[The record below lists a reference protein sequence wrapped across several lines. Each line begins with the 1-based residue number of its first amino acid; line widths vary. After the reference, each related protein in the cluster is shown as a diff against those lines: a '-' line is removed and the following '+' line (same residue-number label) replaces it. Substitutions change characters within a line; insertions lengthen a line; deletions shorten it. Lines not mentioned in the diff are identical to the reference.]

1 MNRLFPLFLVSF
13 FFVFIS
19 CNSNEIGKEK
29 DVDPESIYF
38 DYQVR
43 GEEGDDNVT
52 VLLQYRFAGENGT
65 TLTID
70 EPGKVEMDG
79 EIIEVDSSKITGAYY
94 ELQRPV
100 STFEGKHRI
109 SFTNREGKKYTEE
122 FVFGTLSLTP
132 SVPDTIQRGPIVFQ
146 LNGLAATDK
155 VRVLMTDTSFHSE
168 GVNRLETVRNGQ
180 IVIDESDL
188 LNLANGPIQL
198 QLIKETEHQV
208 KNGTMEG
215 GRISISYGLKREFIL
230 KN

>member
-1 MNRLFPLFLVSF
+1 MNRLFLSLTSFLLI
-13 FFVFIS
+13 FIS

-43 GEEGDDNVT
+43 GEEGDDHVT

-70 EPGKVEMDG
+70 EPGKVELDG
-79 EIIEVDSSKITGAYY
+79 EVIKVDSSKMTGAYY

-109 SFTNREGKKYTEE
+109 SFTNRDGKKYTEE

-132 SVPDTIQRGPIVFQ
+132 SVPDSIKRGSIVFQ
-146 LNGLAATDK
+146 VNGLAESDR
-155 VRVLMTDTSFHSE
+155 VRVLMTDTSFTGE
-168 GVNRLETVRNGQ
+168 GINRLETIRDGQ
-180 IVIDESDL
+180 IVISEADL
-188 LNLANGPIQL
+188 SGLANGPVQL
-198 QLIKETEHQV
+198 QLIKETEKDV
-208 KNGTMEG
+208 KNGTTEG

>member
-1 MNRLFPLFLVSF
+1 MNRLFPLFLTSF

-43 GEEGDDNVT
+43 GEEGDGHVT

-70 EPGKVEMDG
+70 EPGKVELDG
-79 EIIEVDSSKITGAYY
+79 ELIKVDSSKMTGAYY

-100 STFEGKHRI
+100 SSFTGKHTI
-109 SFTNREGKKYTEE
+109 SFTNANGKKYNEE

-132 SVPDTIQRGPIVFQ
+132 LVPDSIKRGSIVFQ
-146 LNGLAATDK
+146 INGLTESDH
-155 VRVLMTDTSFHSE
+155 VRVLMTDTSFTGE
-168 GVNRLETVRNGQ
+168 GINRLETIKDGQ
-180 IVIDESDL
+180 IVVSEADL
-188 LNLANGPIQL
+188 SGLANGPVQL
-198 QLIKETEHQV
+198 QLIKESEKPV
-208 KNGTMEG
+208 KNATMEG

-230 KN
+230 KD